1 VQTFKIFKVEGCE
14 MRKWILLLVLGLLS
28 TSVATMADTVTLTF
42 VNAAGPSGGGQT
54 VYPYNMTEVRNGTTS
69 SVAMLCDTYPYH
81 IQGGESWTA
90 TVSSVYN
97 VGNTLFGSPS
107 SPLYQSNAAALYQQ
121 AAYLFLQLGTH
132 SADAVGI
139 NFAIWQLMYPSTP
152 SYAGTGDGTIND
164 PTTSA
169 YWKNQALTAT
179 FTTGEFNGIAI
190 YTPVAGTATGY
201 PSGSPMPQEF
211 IGPAP
216 VPEPGSLAL
225 LGTGLVSLA
234 GIVRRKFRL

>member
-1 VQTFKIFKVEGCE
+1 
-14 MRKWILLLVLGLLS
+14 MRKWMLLLVLGLLS
-28 TSVATMADTVTLTF
+28 TSVATMADTVSLTF
-42 VNAAGPSGGGQT
+42 VNAAGPSGGGET
-54 VYPYNMTEVRNGTTS
+54 VYPYNMTMVRNGTTS

-90 TVSSVYN
+90 N
-97 VGNTLFGSPS
+97 VATFSNNNSLSGLSGTLFGSTTYNGVS
-107 SPLYQSNAAALYQQ
+107 NPLYRSNALQLYQQ

-152 SYAGTGDGTIND
+152 GYAGTGNGTITD

-169 YWKNQALTAT
+169 YWINQAQTAT

-190 YTPVAGTATGY
+190 YTPVAGSATGY
-201 PSGSPMPQEF
+201 PSGSAIPQEF

-234 GIVRRKFRL
+234 GFIRKRFS